1 MKMDFETQDG
11 FLVMNDL
18 PHDCITNKQT
28 GILKMKIKSK

>member
-18 PHDCITNKQT
+18 PHDCIFN
-28 GILKMKIKSK
+28 KSKQAVGQRQSQ